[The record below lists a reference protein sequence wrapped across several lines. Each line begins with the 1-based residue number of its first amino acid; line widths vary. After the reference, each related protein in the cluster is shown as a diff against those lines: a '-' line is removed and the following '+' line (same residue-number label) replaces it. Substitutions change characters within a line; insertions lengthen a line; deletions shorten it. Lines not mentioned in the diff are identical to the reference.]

1 VITVAAPF
9 ENEMAVRAY
18 SAFAPAEQARP
29 RGGRVRSSR
38 YFGMT
43 TKKKPRRRNDRRRL
57 NIVSGLVQGK
67 SMATIAREEGVS
79 RQTIWKQ
86 AESNDVRQILVA
98 AVNNEWETIG
108 RVFDRVLRVIE
119 EAFEAR
125 VMRTS
130 KDGAAID
137 LGPDHYARLAAVGT
151 FMKLLTAGRPVP
163 KAAEPRKDE
172 GSPSE
177 SECPLGGSSG
187 ALTRMGPSSCFGKMQ
202 TPISRS

>member
-1 VITVAAPF
+1 
-9 ENEMAVRAY
+9 
-18 SAFAPAEQARP
+18 
-29 RGGRVRSSR
+29 
-38 YFGMT
+38 MT
-43 TKKKPRRRNDRRRL
+43 TKKPRRRNDRRRL

-163 KAAEPRKDE
+163 KAAEPRKEDE
-172 GSPSE
+172 G
-177 SECPLGGSSG
+177 
-187 ALTRMGPSSCFGKMQ
+187 LTLADLM
-202 TPISRS
+202 